1 MIIDV
6 VFKLY
11 NILFQYVAIKI
22 KKILV
27 ALDGSKNSFKC
38 LDVAI
43 NLARQCHAS
52 ITCLYVLEIEKPQ
65 TNQQISSLEK
75 KLLLF
80 AQKVMEKA
88 KIETTKHDIL
98 FFDTISY
105 GHSGTRI
112 VDIAQRKN
120 FDMVVIGS
128 RGMGSVKELFFGST
142 SNYVLHKSKKPVLIV
157 R

>member
-1 MIIDV
+1 MVIT
-6 VFKLY
+6 
-11 NILFQYVAIKI
+11 I

-43 NLARQCHAS
+43 NLARQCQAS

-65 TNQQISSLEK
+65 TNQQISPLEK

-88 KIETTKHDIL
+88 KIETTKHEIL
-98 FFDTISY
+98 FFDEISY
-105 GHSGTRI
+105 GDSGKRI
-112 VDIAQRKN
+112 VDVAQRKN
-120 FDMVVIGS
+120 FDMIVIGA
-128 RGMGSVKELFFGST
+128 RGIGAAKELFFGSV
-142 SNYVLHKSKKPVLIV
+142 SNYVMHKSKKPVLIV